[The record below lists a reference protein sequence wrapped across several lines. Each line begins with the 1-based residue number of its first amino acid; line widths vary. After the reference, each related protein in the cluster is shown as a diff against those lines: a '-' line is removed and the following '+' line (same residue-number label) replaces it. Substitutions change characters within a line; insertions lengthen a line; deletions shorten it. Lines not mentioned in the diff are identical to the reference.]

1 MRPRQLYRIR
11 ESTRAEQEDQVTG
24 IKMELM
30 TAKNR

>member
-1 MRPRQLYRIR
+1 MRHIPA
-11 ESTRAEQEDQVTG
+11 STRVELVGQVTG